1 MTVSCFFG
9 AVANKFCLVGC
20 VRKSIA
26 VYYLTDPV
34 ENCPVNSKAIYIP
47 TEEQKD
53 DPEVNRIINKRAS
66 MVTVDEVYR
75 V

>member
-1 MTVSCFFG
+1 M
-9 AVANKFCLVGC
+9 
-20 VRKSIA
+20 
-26 VYYLTDPV
+26 

-47 TEEQKD
+47 TDDQKD